1 MTPPDITPVLAE
13 ATSSLS
19 ESLKG
24 ALVLWVL
31 GGLLTLSISANHIR
45 QFFLSFRQ
53 NPPADD
59 KFATKA
65 EHRDLEGQVC
75 GLRGEVSAMRTTLS
89 NELRSI
95 HRALGRIEGALGT
108 MTPTDSQ

>member
-1 MTPPDITPVLAE
+1 MSD
-13 ATSSLS
+13 SLN
-19 ESLKG
+19 G

-31 GGLLTLSISANHIR
+31 GGLLAVSTAANHLR
-45 QFFLSFRQ
+45 QFIVSFRST
-53 NPPADD
+53 PAADD
-59 KFATKA
+59 KYASKA
-65 EHRDLEGQVC
+65 EHRDLEGQVN

-108 MTPTDSQ
+108 MQSTED